1 MTWFRVGGGGSGIPA
16 ALKNRMNA
24 VLNKKFG
31 TAVDYPANGWPDDV
45 NLLGLLEEKTVS
57 GSVVSFDDGA
67 NDVPCK
73 NVVATIAPTIDGVS
87 IATATQTGR
96 NIADVSAATKASEQ
110 RCSYVFE
117 NGGLTITATGNYA
130 RVGFAIPCI
139 QGATYTLSYKG
150 SSDAQYKR
158 VLLYPSELWSSSFY
172 AQTLTDTETAYSTT
186 FTAQSDHI
194 YIGFYLTTSGTT
206 GTETI
211 KDIQIEL
218 GSTVHDYERYQTPT
232 QYSAQL
238 GRTIYGGQVDFVTGE
253 GVDENGNDFTFD
265 GQEVNTRP
273 GYNAFWSEQ
282 GDSSVTYRSGG
293 TLTPYVPTLISKS
306 ITANG
311 TYRAIDDQATGF
323 SEVVVNV
330 PHPTA
335 SADPIMS
342 ANAFVTKSGVSGT
355 DVSTVARSFTMS
367 AAGTLVFASGS
378 YGFTN
383 TGSNDGFFEIQKN
396 GVSVVKQY
404 CNTSTNTPIT
414 IPNISVEENDVVD
427 LVVGFDNAHS
437 SCNFQFYSAMVVLS
451 EV

>member
-16 ALKNRMNA
+16 SLKSGMND

-31 TAVDYPANGWPDDV
+31 TSIDYPANGWPDDV
-45 NLLGLLEEKTVS
+45 NLLGLLEEKKVS

-67 NDVPCK
+67 NDVPLKSCVVSLASSLDGYSEV
-73 NVVATIAPTIDGVS
+73 NVVRSGKNLLNVNAITDITHPNNASVVNNGNGSITVTTTTQQNVKTAQKLKDICPNVKVGETYYLKATSTGNQKIIYLHQSGISWSFGTAKVITSQMLESDVSLYASGTNSTATISDLSLTYGS
-87 IATATQTGR
+87 TATEYEPF
-96 NIADVSAATKASEQ
+96 I
-110 RCSYVFE
+110 
-117 NGGLTITATGNYA
+117 
-130 RVGFAIPCI
+130 
-139 QGATYTLSYKG
+139 
-150 SSDAQYKR
+150 
-158 VLLYPSELWSSSFY
+158 
-172 AQTLTDTETAYSTT
+172 AQTIYTA
-186 FTAQSDHI
+186 D
-194 YIGFYLTTSGTT
+194 
-206 GTETI
+206 
-211 KDIQIEL
+211 
-218 GSTVHDYERYQTPT
+218 
-232 QYSAQL
+232 L
-238 GRTIYGGQVDFVTGE
+238 GRTIYGGEIDLITGE
-253 GVDENGNDFTFD
+253 GTDENDDPFTFNPVPINSLVGSNVMFGD
-265 GQEVNTRP
+265 GDLTV
-273 GYNAFWSEQ
+273 
-282 GDSSVTYRSGG
+282 VYRSGG

-311 TYRAIDDQATGF
+311 TYRAIDDQATGY

-330 PHPTA
+330 PRPTV

-383 TGSNDGFFEIQKN
+383 TGSNDGYFEIQKN

>member
-87 IATATQTGR
+87 TATVTQTGR
-96 NIADVSAATKASEQ
+96 NIADVSAATKTSEQ

-117 NGGLTITATGNYA
+117 NGGLTITATGNYS
-130 RVGFAIPCI
+130 RIGFAIPCI

-172 AQTLTDTETAYSTT
+172 AQTLAETETAYSTT

-218 GSTVHDYERYQTPT
+218 GSTVHDYEPYQTPT

-265 GQEVNTRP
+265 SQEVNTRP
-273 GYNAFWSEQ
+273 GYNALWSEQ
-282 GDSSVTYRSGG
+282 GDLSVTYRSSG

-311 TYRAIDDQATGF
+311 TYRAIDDQVTGY

-330 PHPTA
+330 SAPTIT
-335 SADPIMS
+335 PILS
-342 ANAFVTKSGVSGT
+342 ANAFVTKSGISGT
-355 DVSTVARSFTMS
+355 NVSQVARSITMS
-367 AAGTLVFASGS
+367 AAGTLVFGSGS

-383 TGSNDGFFEIQKN
+383 TGSNDGYFDIQVN

-404 CNTSTNTPIT
+404 CTTNTNTPIV
-414 IPNISVEENDVVD
+414 IPEISVEANDVVD
-427 LVVGFDNAHS
+427 FVVGFDNNHS
-437 SCNFQFYSAMVVLS
+437 SCNFHLYTAITLVS
-451 EV
+451 